1 MAAAHMIGVL
11 QQEGLWSIQAA
22 WGIIFP
28 MSRTDQMIRRAQQGE
43 GGAVAWLY
51 EHYAQQIYRYIYYR
65 VGTETDAEDL
75 TAEVFVRMVEGL
87 SSYRLTGAPF
97 EAWLY
102 RIAEA
107 RIIDFRRRANRRP
120 QVELLDNLI
129 DQSALPEEHALQ
141 KQELEQLAQALRQL
155 NEEQQ
160 AILILRFVERKSHEE
175 VAQLLNKS
183 VTAVKSAQ
191 HRALMQ
197 LVSLLGSDEK
207 VRHYLRGSYD

>member
-1 MAAAHMIGVL
+1 MI
-11 QQEGLWSIQAA
+11 
-22 WGIIFP
+22 P
-28 MSRTDQMIRRAQQGE
+28 MSRIDQMIRRAQHGDS
-43 GGAVAWLY
+43 GAVAWLY
-51 EHYAQQIYRYIYYR
+51 ENYAQLIYRYIYYR
-65 VGTETDAEDL
+65 VGAQTDAEDL
-75 TAEVFVRMVEGL
+75 TAEVFVKMVEGL
-87 SSYRLTGAPF
+87 PSYRLTGAPF

-129 DQSALPEEHALQ
+129 DQSELPEEHAQ
-141 KQELEQLAQALRQL
+141 AQQELEQLLEALRKL
-155 NEEQQ
+155 NDEHQT
-160 AILILRFVERKSHEE
+160 ILILRFVERKSHEE

-197 LVSLLGSDEK
+197 MVTLLGSEDK
-207 VRHYLRGSYD
+207 VRHYLRGES